1 MPDKFVYAFPLFAL
15 IGKVLQ
21 KENQNQC
28 LMFIITLAW
37 TGQPWFPELL
47 KKSVKT
53 HYFYHH

>member
-1 MPDKFVYAFPLFAL
+1 MSDKFVYAFPLFAL

-21 KENQNQC
+21 KENQDQC

-47 KKSVKT
+47 EKSVKT